1 MKMVMEASIKEEEA
15 RVEKVRQQELVEEKK
30 MPQVAVEQSKEIAQE
45 SKKEEVK
52 KNQFQGYNLP
62 PVALKKGMAAF
73 DPEILR
79 KQHEAI
85 N

>member
-15 RVEKVRQQELVEEKK
+15 RVEKVRQQELVEEQK
-30 MPQVAVEQSKEIAQE
+30 MAQATAEKRKDGEQE

-52 KNQFQGYNLP
+52 KQQFQGYNLP

-79 KQHEAI
+79 R
-85 N
+85 